1 MPVPAIWLGALCV
14 SNSHLAGA
22 CKCSEIPAPCHALA
36 AASMVFIGRVESIM
50 PPFLDRW
57 NLGRK
62 KLLSGIIDSDD
73 LARSTESGARL
84 EDLKAKIR
92 ETIVKV
98 GSCLAQRLAGANTHN
113 GVIDVF
119 NDIFGRGRVVRFR
132 VNTVFA
138 GAAMTMTIPTLTI
151 DDDKTGKLIDV
162 TTPFG
167 KCEYDFQQAFTAVA
181 RWPGEQARKPIVVKT
196 CGVRD

>member
-113 GVIDVF
+113 GVIDAF

-162 TTPFG
+162 TTPLASVNMTSSRLLLLLQG
-167 KCEYDFQQAFTAVA
+167 G
-181 RWPGEQARKPIVVKT
+181 PGSRRASRS
-196 CGVRD
+196 

>member
-162 TTPFG
+162 TTPLASVNMTSSRLLLLLQG
-167 KCEYDFQQAFTAVA
+167 G
-181 RWPGEQARKPIVVKT
+181 PGSRRASRS
-196 CGVRD
+196 

>member
-1 MPVPAIWLGALCV
+1 MPVRAIWLGALCV

-113 GVIDVF
+113 GVIDAF

-162 TTPFG
+162 TTPLASVNMTSSRLLLLLQG
-167 KCEYDFQQAFTAVA
+167 G
-181 RWPGEQARKPIVVKT
+181 PGSRRASRS
-196 CGVRD
+196 